1 MTRPPLER
9 SRCGIAALL
18 FAPLLWLS
26 LPTNSASSQCID
38 EAIQD
43 ELNARRRYRGVEE
56 RLFQKAG
63 RHELSVMGG
72 VYAADLLSASGVIT
86 GAYTYHFTESLGL
99 ELSFSYTRAQSELVG
114 IIEDGLG
121 VTLIDIDNPVY
132 VYLGDLIWSLAYG
145 KVRWFGGR
153 ISRFDFFLAGGAGV
167 TDNQT
172 ATGLTFNA
180 GIGLKFFFGEWFS
193 MRFDVRD
200 SILSQ
205 EALGESRIV
214 NNITAT
220 FGLSMFMP
228 FHQ

>member
-1 MTRPPLER
+1 MTRLLFKSMRPLL
-9 SRCGIAALL
+9 AALAL
-18 FAPLLWLS
+18 APLLWFV
-26 LPTNSASSQCID
+26 LPAPEASAQCID

-43 ELNARRRYRGVEE
+43 ELNARRRYRGVQE

-72 VYAADLLSASGVIT
+72 VYAADLLSASGVVT

-145 KVRWFGGR
+145 KMRWFGGR
-153 ISRFDFFLAGGAGV
+153 ISRFDFYLAGGAGV

-180 GIGLKFFFGEWFS
+180 GIGLKFLFGDWFA

-205 EALGESRIV
+205 EVLGESRIV